1 MNHHLSQEVKMSKKT
16 LALWGFVVIT
26 FIFTATSALA
36 QPHPIQ
42 VALVTPVQIFPE
54 DDQISGLRLNL
65 LYGRNST
72 VTGLDMGFVNHTT
85 AGLSKGVQLGFL
97 NMTETDFMGWQHG
110 WANVTQGDFEGF
122 QWGFFNYA
130 KFANGLQ
137 LGFVNYA
144 ESMKG
149 LQIGLVNIIKQ
160 GGAFPVFPIV
170 NWTFD

>member
-1 MNHHLSQEVKMSKKT
+1 MSVKKLVP
-16 LALWGFVVIT
+16 LAFVVFSLILT
-26 FIFTATSALA
+26 SRSALA
-36 QPHPIQ
+36 QPRPIQ
-42 VALVTPVQIFPE
+42 LALVTPVQIYPE
-54 DDQISGLRLNL
+54 GDTISGIRLNL

-72 VTGLDMGFVNHTT
+72 VTGLDLGLVNHTT

-130 KFANGLQ
+130 KFANGFQ

-144 ESMKG
+144 ETMKG
-149 LQIGLVNIIKQ
+149 LQIGLVNIIHQ
-160 GGAFPVFPIV
+160 GGQFPVFPIA
-170 NWTFD
+170 NWSF